1 MATTTMQDH
10 WSDVENTLSYAYL
23 IAFDG
28 CHKIYVA
35 LDEHEAKWF
44 KDNYN
49 GTSCDDR
56 TFEGTEQAM
65 LEKLHEWW
73 NESCGLR
80 FISGVS
86 HNEEDPNY
94 GFVTLIPQGASDDV
108 DDDDEEDYQ

>member
-1 MATTTMQDH
+1 
-10 WSDVENTLSYAYL
+10 
-23 IAFDG
+23 
-28 CHKIYVA
+28 
-35 LDEHEAKWF
+35 
-44 KDNYN
+44 
-49 GTSCDDR
+49 
-56 TFEGTEQAM
+56 M

-108 DDDDEEDYQ
+108 DDDDDEDY